1 VPNRRAHRV
10 GDYADG
16 GSLWAMRVKPG
27 QTARDGSPLPMFNE
41 SGSVDFRGLARG
53 AEGSVLPFLGQAL
66 DVEWVQLD
74 DVDPAADTLRFEG
87 HAKGAAAFWRGEG
100 AWEHRGL
107 IYWVNSGAGD
117 VGEGQ
122 VVCYDPRRETI
133 TMVVESTDENLLDG
147 PDNIT
152 VARDGTLYLCEDGS
166 GGTPG
171 AANYGQRVVGVD
183 RDGGLF
189 DFAFNNINTAE
200 FAGACFSPDGR
211 MMYVNSQGA
220 GITYTIWRSDRRP
233 ITLRGGFV

>member
-1 VPNRRAHRV
+1 
-10 GDYADG
+10 
-16 GSLWAMRVKPG
+16 
-27 QTARDGSPLPMFNE
+27 
-41 SGSVDFRGLARG
+41 
-53 AEGSVLPFLGQAL
+53 
-66 DVEWVQLD
+66 
-74 DVDPAADTLRFEG
+74 
-87 HAKGAAAFWRGEG
+87 
-100 AWEHRGL
+100 
-107 IYWVNSGAGD
+107 
-117 VGEGQ
+117 
-122 VVCYDPRRETI
+122 
-133 TMVVESTDENLLDG
+133 MVVESTDENLLDG